1 MTAQAARTRSSN
13 STTGYSGRAGSSRC
27 YARATAS
34 RCGSGAL
41 SRHPARVRAV
51 CRERAKCKALCR
63 QCAMAEPDLEGVWSS
78 TTARNAG
85 RCAGSEWRDGADG
98 WRGAVPLW
106 ESTAPLLRMLTSRS
120 RSKVEPTGLIVTTA
134 RQQLTT
140 TSRRSSRGG
149 AVWHRRLGCPSGNP
163 PRTRPTRGSAD
174 LRRAFR
180 PSIPNP
186 SLSVD
191 DRPSAVQVD
200 ADILFSHRGL
210 PCRGVWCDNPSLDR
224 ETGAVTGSGGP
235 APSCH
240 HLWG

>member
-34 RCGSGAL
+34 RCGSRAL
-41 SRHPARVRAV
+41 SRHPARQSRLPRVRSAS
-51 CRERAKCKALCR
+51 ALPSVR
-63 QCAMAEPDLEGVWSS
+63 HGGTRPRGGLVEHDGEGTPGDAPAASGV
-78 TTARNAG
+78 TAPMDGEG
-85 RCAGSEWRDGADG
+85 RCRYGEHRPS
-98 WRGAVPLW
+98 
-106 ESTAPLLRMLTSRS
+106 LRMLTSRS

-140 TSRRSSRGG
+140 TSRRSCGG

-191 DRPSAVQVD
+191 DRPAAVQVY
-200 ADILFSHRGL
+200 ADILFLHRGL
-210 PCRGVWCDNPSLDR
+210 PCRRVW
-224 ETGAVTGSGGP
+224 
-235 APSCH
+235 
-240 HLWG
+240 